1 MSYLIE
7 RLREPSTWAGLSVI
21 IAMTGYS
28 VSQEELAVI
37 GSGIAALLSIF
48 VREVGK

>member
-1 MSYLIE
+1 MNYLIE
-7 RLREPSTWAGLSVI
+7 RIREPSTWAGLSVI

-28 VSQEELAVI
+28 VSQEELAVV

-48 VREVGK
+48 VREGGK